1 VVVVISPI
9 LEEVIRE
16 LGIAYSP
23 FCTLA
28 FFFICETLPRLKSE
42 QFTKRYQNALMPF
55 MLHVFLTYVP
65 LTFYARLTMHMLWNF
80 VAVSYQLKMFRKDMD
95 AFLVKYLN
103 LDPTPTELMQ
113 VTYMGE
119 SYKTI
124 PGVTCRYVD
133 VSQCIGRLTWK
144 APPNLVLN
152 DLGTNELDWRQI
164 RKIPTEKIFSHLST
178 HSYNLMYPLLITS
191 GVLWMPANN
200 AVNLLAAVLS
210 RVHRNTEPIEDSL
223 CRGRRQTWTELGK
236 WFSFYVKNAKL
247 KNMSLEEA
255 VREMGSRK
263 HRILR
268 ANEEQLKVGTHRSK
282 GITVKWNE
290 TIGLKNDEN
299 FGWYLRPRAIVNLHP
314 SYHADTAMWAKV
326 SMKWLKKMFEGF
338 TIFNAPL
345 IRNTLSLQTRIDF
358 RYAIGTGR
366 NAVELG
372 RIMDRL
378 QAGAY
383 SWIITAGDD
392 SLAKFDRVNRFS
404 GTQMH
409 GCFIENDMRMC
420 DQSQGVGPLSD
431 SYRQWKG
438 AMGVPEEV
446 LNIYDDQFKGNYK
459 AKKVGSNEKLLEV
472 IGSVGYQL
480 PTGTTATTEIN
491 TINVFL
497 GHVFAFQN
505 PDVKFDDSMKHL
517 GFDSKP
523 KFFEQHELY
532 KTTFLKGWFIKDDDG
547 NHVWIPLPSLVLKIG
562 KVLNDPC
569 IITKEKNYILAVAKM
584 AYLIS
589 SSMLIDR
596 KYPILGDFLSVFD
609 RLGIA
614 WHYTSEDLEKT
625 FESFQFKP
633 WKDERFSLTPRM
645 VGQIVENIEYRYGL
659 VSQELCRLKRHFE
672 NVQALPSIIFDP
684 AFERMRDV
692 DYF

>member
-1 VVVVISPI
+1 
-9 LEEVIRE
+9 
-16 LGIAYSP
+16 
-23 FCTLA
+23 
-28 FFFICETLPRLKSE
+28 
-42 QFTKRYQNALMPF
+42 
-55 MLHVFLTYVP
+55 
-65 LTFYARLTMHMLWNF
+65 
-80 VAVSYQLKMFRKDMD
+80 
-95 AFLVKYLN
+95 
-103 LDPTPTELMQ
+103 
-113 VTYMGE
+113 
-119 SYKTI
+119 
-124 PGVTCRYVD
+124 
-133 VSQCIGRLTWK
+133 
-144 APPNLVLN
+144 
-152 DLGTNELDWRQI
+152 
-164 RKIPTEKIFSHLST
+164 
-178 HSYNLMYPLLITS
+178 
-191 GVLWMPANN
+191 
-200 AVNLLAAVLS
+200 
-210 RVHRNTEPIEDSL
+210 
-223 CRGRRQTWTELGK
+223 
-236 WFSFYVKNAKL
+236 
-247 KNMSLEEA
+247 
-255 VREMGSRK
+255 
-263 HRILR
+263 
-268 ANEEQLKVGTHRSK
+268 
-282 GITVKWNE
+282 
-290 TIGLKNDEN
+290 
-299 FGWYLRPRAIVNLHP
+299 
-314 SYHADTAMWAKV
+314 
-326 SMKWLKKMFEGF
+326 
-338 TIFNAPL
+338 
-345 IRNTLSLQTRIDF
+345 
-358 RYAIGTGR
+358 
-366 NAVELG
+366 
-372 RIMDRL
+372 
-378 QAGAY
+378 
-383 SWIITAGDD
+383 
-392 SLAKFDRVNRFS
+392 
-404 GTQMH
+404 
-409 GCFIENDMRMC
+409 
-420 DQSQGVGPLSD
+420 
-431 SYRQWKG
+431 
-438 AMGVPEEV
+438 MGVPEEV